1 VAVALHT
8 GLRRQNQ
15 FQTRWEHVDFTT
27 GWITV
32 PRSKSGEAYRVRMN
46 DTLRET
52 LRVLPN
58 RMKG

>member
-1 VAVALHT
+1 LVTVALHA

-15 FQTRWEHVDFTT
+15 FQMRWEHVDFTN

-32 PRSKSGEAYRVRMN
+32 LRSKSGEAYRVHMN

-52 LRVLPN
+52 LRALPN
-58 RMKG
+58 RM